1 MLRFFYQFRQ
11 SLFTENKFS
20 KYILYAVGEIILVV
34 IGILIALQINNWN
47 EDRINSQREKV
58 ILNSLKSELAINL
71 QELKT
76 DYERTYIYHQATI
89 NVYNIILKQ
98 PKEINSFYEDF
109 FNCVQFTYFFPK
121 TSSYET
127 LKSGHLELIKS
138 DSLKEIITDVY
149 ESGFKRIVNKV
160 DTRRNAGRLLF
171 PYYQRNFKTKFL
183 EEVGDLNNLQFKS
196 KIGVPNNYSHLL
208 NDPEFETLVVTA
220 LGGRANILQDYK
232 RTIDN
237 VTICLNKINKYL
249 ETGIE

>member
-47 EDRINSQREKV
+47 EDRINSQ
-58 ILNSLKSELAINL
+58 
-71 QELKT
+71 T

-138 DSLKEIITDVY
+138 DSLKEII
-149 ESGFKRIVNKV
+149 S
-160 DTRRNAGRLLF
+160 LL
-171 PYYQRNFKTKFL
+171 
-183 EEVGDLNNLQFKS
+183 S
-196 KIGVPNNYSHLL
+196 K
-208 NDPEFETLVVTA
+208 EF
-220 LGGRANILQDYK
+220 
-232 RTIDN
+232 
-237 VTICLNKINKYL
+237 
-249 ETGIE
+249 